1 MILSQVLNIFGKLR
15 NTTTALAQKP
25 VFFHSK
31 STTDVNLL
39 IFLFVGW
46 HCQKILTTLTLH
58 AKSFY
63 ISPAGIPFEE
73 THKPVCFHL
82 FWKEISYGIVS
93 LKMLFHLPWNLTNV
107 TGKSFSE
114 PLILATTN
122 PQYDKR
128 LFIELWVQYMKTTSS
143 EMFSL

>member
-1 MILSQVLNIFGKLR
+1 MSNVWFDLTCIRHYLLLSQVLNIFGKLR

-58 AKSFY
+58 AKSFH
-63 ISPAGIPFEE
+63 ITPAGIPFQE
-73 THKPVCFHL
+73 TRFLSSLLMESSL
-82 FWKEISYGIVS
+82 FLEIITSKQMLQAFLFSFWLKISRKREYINISERTITSKISYKNMIT
-93 LKMLFHLPWNLTNV
+93 K
-107 TGKSFSE
+107 
-114 PLILATTN
+114 
-122 PQYDKR
+122 
-128 LFIELWVQYMKTTSS
+128 
-143 EMFSL
+143 